1 MEVAQDI
8 VKKVF
13 MGKNFKDLLD
23 DLIKEIEV
31 RNYLIKRISNID
43 NIHKRYSQGIAPDI
57 DFQHYKIV
65 EFCNLE
71 SCSGLISSNF
81 LAGVFMPV
89 RFVVFQRF
97 EQEEINIGF
106 LKPTSFARLF
116 NSNKMMNFAKSLEQ
130 DMNYVLEEIVF

>member
-8 VKKVF
+8 VKKIF
-13 MGKNFKDLLD
+13 TGKNFKDLLD

-31 RNYLIKRISNID
+31 RNYLITRISNID
-43 NIHKRYSQGIAPDI
+43 NIHKRYSLGIAPDI
-57 DFQHYKIV
+57 DFQYYKIV

-89 RFVVFQRF
+89 RFIVFQRF
-97 EQEEINIGF
+97 EPEEINIAF

-116 NSNKMMNFAKSLEQ
+116 NSNKMMSFAKSLEQ

>member
-57 DFQHYKIV
+57 DFQHYNIV
-65 EFCNLE
+65 GFCNLE
-71 SCSGLISSNF
+71 SCNGLISSNF
-81 LAGVFMPV
+81 LASVFMPV
-89 RFVVFQRF
+89 RFVVFQCF
-97 EQEEINIGF
+97 EQEEINIAF

-116 NSNKMMNFAKSLEQ
+116 NYNKMIILQNHYSR
-130 DMNYVLEEIVF
+130 I

>member
-31 RNYLIKRISNID
+31 RNYLIKCISNID
-43 NIHKRYSQGIAPDI
+43 NIHKRYSQGIDTDI
-57 DFQHYKIV
+57 DFQHYKII

-81 LAGVFMPV
+81 LAG
-89 RFVVFQRF
+89 
-97 EQEEINIGF
+97 I
-106 LKPTSFARLF
+106 LCL
-116 NSNKMMNFAKSLEQ
+116 
-130 DMNYVLEEIVF
+130 